1 MSRQTINGHATYY
14 IRSINNLFTVGQVLP
29 NESEIAGPHA
39 RKNTNTAKTRLMIV
53 AWLLIQKSKD
63 KRIKLATLMKYFPDQ
78 SELQMR
84 QRLKIKGNV
93 SRRYSVVMDDADD

>member
-1 MSRQTINGHATYY
+1 
-14 IRSINNLFTVGQVLP
+14 
-29 NESEIAGPHA
+29 
-39 RKNTNTAKTRLMIV
+39 MIV

-93 SRRYSVVMDDADD
+93 SRSRPVLMDDADV